1 MDDLYQ
7 ALLDA
12 FSDYRKD
19 IDSYERRRKPTDGLF
34 GLGRSL
40 RDDPCHERFDER
52 VAQAVQEMCAA
63 QPAPDTAERAVR
75 LLILRGDADGWPTA
89 AQWMFR
95 AVERHCVPL
104 IPFLTP
110 GAAAVLYREYA
121 ERYRPWD
128 RLPAQ
133 KDVLKALKKAC

>member
-1 MDDLYQ
+1 
-7 ALLDA
+7 
-12 FSDYRKD
+12 
-19 IDSYERRRKPTDGLF
+19 
-34 GLGRSL
+34 
-40 RDDPCHERFDER
+40 
-52 VAQAVQEMCAA
+52 MCAA

-75 LLILRGDADGWPTA
+75 LLILRGDAADWPTA

-121 ERYRPWD
+121 GRYRPWD